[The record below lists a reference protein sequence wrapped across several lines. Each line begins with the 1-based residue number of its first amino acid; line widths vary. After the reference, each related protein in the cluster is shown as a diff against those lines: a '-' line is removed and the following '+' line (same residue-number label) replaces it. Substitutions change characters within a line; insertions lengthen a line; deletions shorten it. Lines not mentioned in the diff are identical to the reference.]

1 MNNKQLLKDIEKLM
15 SKYDIKSLSI
25 ITEKGFLTKHYDL
38 NMISSLMLAVNIIAD
53 KMVRSKELSCD
64 QMDVV
69 LNDYVKIIIDNLK
82 KNVRNEFN

>member
-1 MNNKQLLKDIEKLM
+1 MQDQQLLKDIEKLM
-15 SKYDIKSLSI
+15 SKYGIKNLSI

-53 KMVRSKELSCD
+53 NMVRSKELSCD

>member
-15 SKYDIKSLSI
+15 SKNGIKNLSI

-53 KMVRSKELSCD
+53 KMVKTNELSCD
-64 QMDVV
+64 QMDIL
-69 LNDYVKIIIDNLK
+69 LNDYVKIIIGNLK
-82 KNVRNEFN
+82 KNIRNEFN

>member
-1 MNNKQLLKDIEKLM
+1 MQDTQLLKDIEKLM
-15 SKYDIKSLSI
+15 SKNGIKNLSI

-53 KMVRSKELSCD
+53 KMVRSNELSCD

>member
-1 MNNKQLLKDIEKLM
+1 MNNKQLLKDIEKMM
-15 SKYDIKSLSI
+15 SKNGIKNLSI
-25 ITEKGFLTKHYDL
+25 ITEKGFLTKHYGL

-53 KMVRSKELSCD
+53 KMVRSNELSCD
-64 QMDVV
+64 QMDII

>member
-53 KMVRSKELSCD
+53 KMVRSNELSCD
-64 QMDVV
+64 QMDII
-69 LNDYVKIIIDNLK
+69 LNDYVKIIIGNLK
-82 KNVRNEFN
+82 KNIRNEFN

>member
-1 MNNKQLLKDIEKLM
+1 MQDKELLKDIEQVM
-15 SKYDIKSLSI
+15 SKNGIKNLSI

-53 KMVRSKELSCD
+53 KMVRNNELSCD

>member
-53 KMVRSKELSCD
+53 KMIRSNELSCD

-69 LNDYVKIIIDNLK
+69 LNDYVKIIIGNLK

>member
-15 SKYDIKSLSI
+15 SKYGIKSLSI
-25 ITEKGFLTKHYDL
+25 ITEKGFLTKHYDQ
-38 NMISSLMLAVNIIAD
+38 NMICSLMLAVNIIAD
-53 KMVRSKELSCD
+53 KMVRSNELSCD

>member
-15 SKYDIKSLSI
+15 SKYGIKNLSI

-53 KMVRSKELSCD
+53 KMTRSNELSCD

>member
-1 MNNKQLLKDIEKLM
+1 MQDTQLLKDIEKLM
-15 SKYDIKSLSI
+15 SKYGIKSLSI

-53 KMVRSKELSCD
+53 KMVRSNELSCD

-69 LNDYVKIIIDNLK
+69 LNDYVKIIIGNLK

>member
-53 KMVRSKELSCD
+53 KMVRSNELSCD
-64 QMDVV
+64 QIDVV
-69 LNDYVKIIIDNLK
+69 LNDYVKIIIGNLK

>member
-1 MNNKQLLKDIEKLM
+1 MDDKQLLKDIEKLM
-15 SKYDIKSLSI
+15 SKNGIKNLSI

-38 NMISSLMLAVNIIAD
+38 NMISSLMLAVNIISD
-53 KMVRSKELSCD
+53 KMVRSNELSCD

-82 KNVRNEFN
+82 KNVKNEFN

>member
-1 MNNKQLLKDIEKLM
+1 MQDTQLLKDIEKLM

-53 KMVRSKELSCD
+53 KMVRSNELSCD

-82 KNVRNEFN
+82 KNISNEFN

>member
-1 MNNKQLLKDIEKLM
+1 MNNKQLLKDIEQLM
-15 SKYDIKSLSI
+15 SKNGIKNLSI

-53 KMVRSKELSCD
+53 KMVRSNELSCD
-64 QMDVV
+64 QMDII
-69 LNDYVKIIIDNLK
+69 LNDYVKIIISNLK

>member
-1 MNNKQLLKDIEKLM
+1 MQDIQLLKDIEQVM
-15 SKYDIKSLSI
+15 SKNGIKSLSI

-53 KMVRSKELSCD
+53 KMVRSNELSCD

-69 LNDYVKIIIDNLK
+69 LNDYVKIIIGNLK

>member
-1 MNNKQLLKDIEKLM
+1 MQDTQLLKDIEKLM
-15 SKYDIKSLSI
+15 SKYGIKSLSI
-25 ITEKGFLTKHYDL
+25 ITEKGFLTKHYDQ

-53 KMVRSKELSCD
+53 KMVRSNELSCD

-69 LNDYVKIIIDNLK
+69 LNDYVKIIINNLK

>member
-1 MNNKQLLKDIEKLM
+1 MQDTQLLKDIEKLM
-15 SKYDIKSLSI
+15 SKNGIKNLSI

-53 KMVRSKELSCD
+53 KMVRSNELSCD
-64 QMDVV
+64 QMDII
-69 LNDYVKIIIDNLK
+69 LTDYVKIIIDNLK

>member
-1 MNNKQLLKDIEKLM
+1 MNNKQLLKDIEELM
-15 SKYDIKSLSI
+15 SKYGIKNLSI

-53 KMVRSKELSCD
+53 NMVRSKELSCD

-82 KNVRNEFN
+82 KNVRNDFN

>member
-1 MNNKQLLKDIEKLM
+1 MQDTSLLKDIEKLM
-15 SKYDIKSLSI
+15 SKNGIKSLSI

-53 KMVRSKELSCD
+53 NMVRSNELSCD

>member
-53 KMVRSKELSCD
+53 KMIRSNELSCD

-69 LNDYVKIIIDNLK
+69 LNDYVKIIIGNLK
-82 KNVRNEFN
+82 KNIRNEFN